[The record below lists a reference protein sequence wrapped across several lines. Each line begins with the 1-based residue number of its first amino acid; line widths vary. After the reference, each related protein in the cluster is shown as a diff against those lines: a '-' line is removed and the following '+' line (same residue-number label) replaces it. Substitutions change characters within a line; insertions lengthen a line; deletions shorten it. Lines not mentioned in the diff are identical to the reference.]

1 MGYVQPSVNVSESGG
16 VAQLTVNTAM
26 PSGGIP
32 NELSIFLIVDT
43 SDETAIGLEF
53 RVGFSVL
60 YSPLYPCFYDNG
72 WNIDS
77 IYILTGRYHR
87 KLLMMFPI
95 TPYCMVVI
103 WSITTKGLGTRV
115 ISVNCICSLCYDLQ
129 PGLLVH
135 IQGSQY
141 TVTRYTCSLRYNIL
155 VYMNQNLQLSVTV
168 SIKLHYYPVTIL
180 TFSH

>member
-1 MGYVQPSVNVSESGG
+1 MKGTHILLSAEIVVGYVQPSVNVSESDG
-16 VAQLTVNTAM
+16 VAQLTVNTSM

-77 IYILTGRYHR
+77 IYSQEDTI
-87 KLLMMFPI
+87 
-95 TPYCMVVI
+95 
-103 WSITTKGLGTRV
+103 
-115 ISVNCICSLCYDLQ
+115 
-129 PGLLVH
+129 
-135 IQGSQY
+135 GS
-141 TVTRYTCSLRYNIL
+141 C
-155 VYMNQNLQLSVTV
+155 
-168 SIKLHYYPVTIL
+168 
-180 TFSH
+180 